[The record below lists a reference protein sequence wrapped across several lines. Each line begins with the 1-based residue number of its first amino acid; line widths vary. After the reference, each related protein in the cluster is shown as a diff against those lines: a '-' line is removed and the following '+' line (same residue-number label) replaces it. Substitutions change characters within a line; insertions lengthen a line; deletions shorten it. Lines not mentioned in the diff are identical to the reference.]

1 MYRASGSTAAQ
12 EGSPPSRE
20 LVELDGTLIK
30 KLMERAAALMSQHEE
45 EVNALN
51 VFPVPDGDTG
61 TNMALTVKSAA
72 QEAARLDTSAAGEV
86 LEGAALGALMGARG
100 NSGVILS
107 QIFRGIA
114 QSAKGKSTLSAMD
127 FAEALKQ
134 GVATAYKAVMKPV
147 EGTILTVAREAVAAA
162 HAAAASG
169 KDIPSVLQAALEAGR
184 ASLEM
189 TPRLLPVLREA
200 GVVDAGGRGFLVLL
214 EGWYTALTGD
224 EVSPKTAEEP
234 RVPLYNRG
242 AEAAEPAGDLVYPY
256 DTQFLVRGSGLEA
269 EKLRAELEGLGD
281 CLLVVGSDGLLRVHI
296 HTDHPGLVLEKAL
309 RFGELTDLDI
319 QNMRLQCEARTE
331 PHVKEI
337 GVVAVASGQGLIEV
351 FKSLGTDLV
360 LDGGKT
366 MNPSTQEVL
375 DAVTSVNAKKVI
387 FLPNNRNT
395 FLAAKQAK
403 RMARK
408 RMYVVP
414 SKNVPEGVC
423 ALLAMRPEL
432 GVEANLKLMGKA
444 IRRCTSGEVTYAV
457 RETGLNGLKVKS
469 GDVIGL
475 LNGELVAVGGSP
487 EEVLHQLIRS
497 GLKPEYEVLTVFA
510 GELVP
515 PGREKQLAEDLTSSF
530 PGIEVE
536 VHRGDQPLHYYLF
549 FME

>member
-1 MYRASGSTAAQ
+1 MCKASGNTAAH
-12 EGSPPSRE
+12 EGSPSAGE
-20 LVELDGTLIK
+20 LMALDGTTIK
-30 KLMERAAALMSQHEE
+30 QLMERAAALMGQHVD

-61 TNMALTVKSAA
+61 TNMALTIKSAA
-72 QEAARLDTSAAGEV
+72 QEAARVESHAAGEV

-107 QIFRGIA
+107 QVFRGIA
-114 QSAKGKSTLSAMD
+114 QSAKGKSTLTPTE

-147 EGTILTVAREAVAAA
+147 EGTILTVARESIAAA
-162 HAAAASG
+162 EAAAASG
-169 KDIPSVLQAALEAGR
+169 KNLAGMLQAALEAGR
-184 ASLEM
+184 VSLEM

-200 GVVDAGGRGFLVLL
+200 GVVDAGGRGFLILL
-214 EGWYTALTGD
+214 EGWYTALTG
-224 EVSPKTAEEP
+224 EALAQQGSEQLRVAPKVTAGEAPE
-234 RVPLYNRG
+234 G
-242 AEAAEPAGDLVYPY
+242 ASDLRYLY
-256 DTQFLVRGSGLEA
+256 DTQFLVRGKGLEA
-269 EKLRAELEGLGD
+269 EKLRAELEELGD
-281 CLLVVGSDGLLRVHI
+281 CLLVVGSDSVLRVHI
-296 HTDHPGLVLEKAL
+296 HSDHPGLVLEKAL

-319 QNMRLQCEARTE
+319 QNMRLQCEAKAE
-331 PHVKEI
+331 SHVKEI
-337 GVVAVASGQGLIEV
+337 GVVAVASGRGLVEV
-351 FKSLGTDLV
+351 LKSLGTDLV

-375 DAVTSVNAKKVI
+375 DAVNSVNAKKVI

-414 SKNVPEGVC
+414 SKNIPEGVC

-444 IRRCTSGEVTYAV
+444 IRRCMSGEVTYAV

-469 GDVIGL
+469 GDVIGII
-475 LNGELVAVGGSP
+475 NGELVAAGGSP
-487 EEVLHQLIRS
+487 EEVLNRLVKAALR
-497 GLKPEYEVLTVFA
+497 PEYEVLTVFV

-515 PGREKQLAEDLTSSF
+515 PGKEQDLAQKLSSAF